1 MMMMTTRIGKE
12 LIDDLNF
19 NNLYNFHNEKKRGNK
34 NHEIK
39 SDVMI
44 KTLITG
50 NLKRFSNNS
59 NTSYNCTNSI
69 CQQNPEQGFSMR
81 SHKDDIMRG
90 FPLDWTWT

>member
-1 MMMMTTRIGKE
+1 MK
-12 LIDDLNF
+12 
-19 NNLYNFHNEKKRGNK
+19 KKRGNK